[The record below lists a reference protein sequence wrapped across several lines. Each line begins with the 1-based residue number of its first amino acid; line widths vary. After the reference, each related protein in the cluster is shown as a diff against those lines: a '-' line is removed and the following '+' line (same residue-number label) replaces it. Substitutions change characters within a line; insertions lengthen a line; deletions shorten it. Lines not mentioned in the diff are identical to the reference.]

1 MIRGKIMKKPYVFLA
16 MITAIAICFATMP
29 FFFLGAPLP
38 LFSIDN
44 KDVIE
49 HKAVIEMFDST
60 NKSLLKEAYELTPD
74 KSITRSKPT
83 WLSLKLSF
91 PPGRTEEYTIKV
103 TLDDNLT
110 NKFQMDLGL
119 WNSFDIILY
128 NYSSEY
134 PLVIREITV

>member
-1 MIRGKIMKKPYVFLA
+1 MKKPYVFIA
-16 MITAIAICFATMP
+16 IVTAIVICFAAMP
-29 FFFLGAPLP
+29 FFFAGDPLP
-38 LFSIDN
+38 LFSVDN

-49 HKAVIEMFDST
+49 HKVVIEMFDST

-74 KSITRSKPT
+74 KYISLSKPT
-83 WLSLKLSF
+83 WLLLKLSL

-103 TLDDNLT
+103 TLEDNLT
-110 NKFQMDLGL
+110 NQFQMNLGL

-134 PLVIREITV
+134 PVVIRQITV